1 MSRPLESRVPVGL
14 PAALAEVGV
23 SLAAVLTAAG
33 LPARLFDATV
43 VRLPVAHY
51 FDLWRAIRAVSGD
64 PSVGLRLVQR
74 VRAELTE
81 PLFLALFCARDLGA
95 AVDAVARYKRMLS
108 PEALAVS
115 RDGAELTLEYV
126 WSPAHGEPPQALVD
140 AELAFLVEVAR
151 RATRELGLSPLRLS
165 LRAAALD
172 PGAQHADFFRCPV
185 VLGAAVDAV
194 TFRGDDARRP
204 FHTHNP
210 SMLQALDPYLRAQ
223 TPTESP
229 LTRLRAALAEGLRG
243 RRLTVRSV
251 ARDLALSSRS
261 LQRMLTEHGTTFRA
275 ELDAVR
281 NQHALAYLRGSV
293 YSDAEVA
300 WLLGYEDP
308 NSFYRAFRGWNGI
321 TPAEARRRA
330 QA

>member
-1 MSRPLESRVPVGL
+1 MTRPLESKVPVGL

-23 SLAAVLTAAG
+23 SPAAVLTAAG

-43 VRLPVAHY
+43 VRLPVARY

-81 PLFLALFCARDLGA
+81 PLFLALLCARDLGA
-95 AVDAVARYKRMLS
+95 AADAVARYKRMLS

-126 WSPAHGEPPQALVD
+126 WSPEFGEPPQALVD
-140 AELAFLVEVAR
+140 AELGFLVEVAR

-165 LRAAALD
+165 LRATALD

-185 VLGAAVDAV
+185 VLGAPSDAV
-194 TFRGDDARRP
+194 TFGRDDAHRP
-204 FHTHNP
+204 FLTHNP

-229 LTRLRAALAEGLRG
+229 LARLRAALAEGLRG
-243 RRLTVRSV
+243 RRMTVRSV

-308 NSFYRAFRGWNGI
+308 NSFYRAFRGWNGF